1 MMTDAEAVGE
11 QGIMIPNSRS
21 SGRADSTVER
31 IYYSIEVSRNQRGP
45 KQIDGDIMKRNGTN
59 EMNQIPEDVPLLLSN
74 TFT

>member
-1 MMTDAEAVGE
+1 MITDAEAVGE

-45 KQIDGDIMKRNGTN
+45 K
-59 EMNQIPEDVPLLLSN
+59 
-74 TFT
+74 